1 MLRLHAPVKP
11 HGGECPWTLSS
22 MLCPVYRA
30 VSAGSGSAAPAD
42 SGFDSGSDSA
52 CSASADSGSADFC
65 RTSRHLLPYL
75 RYSFSLPENR
85 RSIHSP
91 VKKFRR
97 QIKNPLDRREERW
110 YTTEEN
116 KEGRMHPPH
125 LQQRQRGQQ
134 RVWRRPGRGAG
145 FVVRM
150 QLCIRVFIF

>member
-11 HGGECPWTLSS
+11 HGGGCPWTPSP

-42 SGFDSGSDSA
+42 SDSDSGSGSA

-65 RTSRHLLPYL
+65 RTLRHLLPYL

-85 RSIHSP
+85 RSIHPP
-91 VKKFRR
+91 VKNFRR

-110 YTTEEN
+110 YTTGEN

-125 LQQRQRGQQ
+125 LPPQAKRSIAQR
-134 RVWRRPGRGAG
+134 PPDFGAV
-145 FVVRM
+145 FR
-150 QLCIRVFIF
+150 LCGCFRHPCFYF